1 MKNSKTKKAQ
11 EELVGFA
18 LIIVIVAVILLVFF
32 SFWIKNPKEIRHES
46 SEVESFVY
54 TILSYTTECQD
65 NIENKNL
72 KEVIIKCTNKENC
85 KNGEDSCSILTTL
98 LNEILENSWKITNG
112 TTKGYNLD
120 ILIGNETL
128 NEIKQGNKTSNSRG
142 TTQIFRSGGEE
153 ITILFDVYS

>member
-1 MKNSKTKKAQ
+1 MK
-11 EELVGFA
+11 
-18 LIIVIVAVILLVFF
+18 
-32 SFWIKNPKEIRHES
+32 
-46 SEVESFVY
+46 
-54 TILSYTTECQD
+54 
-65 NIENKNL
+65 
-72 KEVIIKCTNKENC
+72 
-85 KNGEDSCSILTTL
+85 
-98 LNEILENSWKITNG
+98 ILENSWKITNG